1 MTLLGEVALGDIAM
15 TEHGLQYVAEQAWTC
30 VSPAVASR
38 LVEVDSPLWLL
49 PFLRLAGGDGEQAG
63 TRVLTDPPPLGGPRQ
78 PGKEGARL
86 EEVELGERTPRGR
99 DGSTRRLLLWRT
111 AGFAVLFRRLDGDL
125 SAVPSSPG
133 TILRLEGRFERPASL
148 DVLPNGVLAGRRA
161 AEAAAR
167 SLLGHLRAALEDPAA
182 EEMLA

>member
-1 MTLLGEVALGDIAM
+1 MAPLGEVALGYSAM
-15 TEHGLQYVAEQAWTC
+15 TEHGWQYVAEQAWTC

-38 LVEVDSPLWLL
+38 LLEVDSPLWLL
-49 PFLRLAGGDGEQAG
+49 PFLRLAGGDGERAG
-63 TRVLTDPPPLGGPRQ
+63 TRVLTTSPALAGLRP

-86 EEVELGERTPRGR
+86 EEVELGDRAPRGS

-111 AGFAVLFRRLDGDL
+111 AGFAVLFRRLEGDL
-125 SAVPSSPG
+125 SAVPRAPG
-133 TILRLEGRFERPASL
+133 TVLRLEGCFERPAPL
-148 DVLPNGVLAGRRA
+148 DVLPNGMLAGRRA
-161 AEAAAR
+161 AETAAR